1 MKGKIIIEG
10 HGDQMFS
17 IEMRMENV
25 TQFQK
30 ILILDNLAKVLQLT
44 KEERMM
50 VAITSGEGGVEAI
63 CGHGPTTISMD
74 TDTYDK
80 LRKGKE

>member
-50 VAITSGEGGVEAI
+50 VAITIGEGGVEAI

>member
-50 VAITSGEGGVEAI
+50 VAITIGEGGVEAI
-63 CGHGPTTISMD
+63 CGHGPTTISRD
-74 TDTYDK
+74 TDTDDK

>member
-17 IEMRMENV
+17 IEMRMENI

-50 VAITSGEGGVEAI
+50 VAITIGEGGVEAI

-74 TDTYDK
+74 ADTYDK
-80 LRKGKE
+80 LRKGEE